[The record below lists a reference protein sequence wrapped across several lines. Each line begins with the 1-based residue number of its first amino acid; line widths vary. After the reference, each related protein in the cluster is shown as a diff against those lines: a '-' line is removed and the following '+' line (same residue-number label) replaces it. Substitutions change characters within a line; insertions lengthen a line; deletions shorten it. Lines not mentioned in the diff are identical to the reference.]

1 MKIKP
6 SSVKRVLTVVCQKAL
21 LSIAEFVLLVTVAAY
36 VSTFI
41 EQTNNSLTVYMI
53 SYGLLL
59 AIALRSINQLWQV
72 IEKGSKNDTK

>member
-41 EQTNNSLTVYMI
+41 EQTNNSLTK
-53 SYGLLL
+53 
-59 AIALRSINQLWQV
+59 LRRKAPSFRSEI
-72 IEKGSKNDTK
+72 

>member
-53 SYGLLL
+53 
-59 AIALRSINQLWQV
+59 
-72 IEKGSKNDTK
+72 T